1 MDTHI
6 SSWPETAL
14 AEIPG
19 IVARLAANAPHIAR
33 TTAAERVA
41 KLKRLYQAVFDHRAE
56 IAEAGY
62 QEIGMNGMLHLIPL
76 KDEIEYV
83 CAHLAE
89 WMRDETVEPV
99 PALMGR
105 TAYIKY
111 EPKGVLLHI
120 STWNSPVLIS
130 LSPAVTAIAAG
141 NAVVIKPSEIA
152 PHAADIVRRIIEQ
165 VFPPQEVAVVIG
177 GVAAAQALLAQ
188 PVNHICYVG
197 NNRVGRMVMR
207 AAAEHFANVTLEMGG
222 KNPAIVDASADI
234 EDAAAK
240 IAFSRCLIAGQ
251 VCLSPDYVLVHESRA
266 AAFTDALAA
275 RFTVMFNP
283 EGKGFA
289 AAADLPRIV
298 NHHHMQRIAG
308 LIQDAV
314 DKGAKIVFGGEIDQ
328 PARFIAPTILSGVTD
343 AMDMFQEEIFGPV
356 IAVQAFSTP
365 EDAVAEVAKRP
376 KPLGLYVFAGDREKA
391 HYYLD
396 NTRAGTSAVNNAV
409 VQANVATL
417 PFGGCNHSG
426 IGRLGG
432 RAGFIEFSNA
442 RAVVEDAYDPAQ
454 GSPMFYPPYPEG
466 AAMFVEQM
474 LTPT

>member
-314 DKGAKIVFGGEIDQ
+314 DKGAKSCSGARSTSQRGSSRQ
-328 PARFIAPTILSGVTD
+328 PS
-343 AMDMFQEEIFGPV
+343 
-356 IAVQAFSTP
+356 
-365 EDAVAEVAKRP
+365 
-376 KPLGLYVFAGDREKA
+376 
-391 HYYLD
+391 
-396 NTRAGTSAVNNAV
+396 
-409 VQANVATL
+409 
-417 PFGGCNHSG
+417 
-426 IGRLGG
+426 
-432 RAGFIEFSNA
+432 
-442 RAVVEDAYDPAQ
+442 
-454 GSPMFYPPYPEG
+454 
-466 AAMFVEQM
+466 
-474 LTPT
+474 

>member
-1 MDTHI
+1 MDTHV
-6 SSWPETAL
+6 STWPETVL
-14 AEIPG
+14 EEIPG
-19 IVARLAANAPHIAR
+19 IVARLAANAPNIAR
-33 TTAAERVA
+33 TTAAQRVA
-41 KLKRLYQAVFDHRAE
+41 KLRRLYQVVFDHRAE
-56 IAEAGY
+56 IAEAGF
-62 QEIGMNGMLHLIPL
+62 EELGMNGMLHLLPL
-76 KDEIEYV
+76 KDEIDYV
-83 CAHLAE
+83 CTHLEA
-89 WMRDETVEPV
+89 WMRDEAVEAV

-105 TAYIKY
+105 RAYLKY

-120 STWNSPVLIS
+120 ATWNSPVLIS
-130 LSPAVTAIAAG
+130 LSPAVSAIAAG

-152 PHAADIVRRIIEQ
+152 PHAADIVRRIVAA
-165 VFPPQEVAVVIG
+165 VFPPDEVAVVIG

-197 NNRVGRMVMR
+197 NNRVGRLVMR

-222 KNPAIVDASADI
+222 KNPAIVDASADV

-240 IAFSRCLIAGQ
+240 IAFARCLIAGQ
-251 VCLSPDYVLVHESRA
+251 VCLSPDYVLVHESRVD
-266 AAFTDALAA
+266 AFTDALAA
-275 RFTVMFNP
+275 RYTAMFNP
-283 EGKGFA
+283 EGNGFA
-289 AAADLPRIV
+289 AAPDFPRIV
-298 NHHHMQRIAG
+298 NQHHTRRVAG
-308 LIQDAV
+308 LIRDAV
-314 DKGAKIVFGGEIDQ
+314 EKGAKIVFGGEVDEA
-328 PARFIAPTILSGVTD
+328 ARYIAPTVLTGVTD

-365 EDAVAEVAKRP
+365 EEAVAEIAKRP

-391 HYYLD
+391 GFYLD

-432 RAGFIEFSNA
+432 RAGFVEFSNA

-474 LTPT
+474 LTPA

>member
-1 MDTHI
+1 
-6 SSWPETAL
+6 
-14 AEIPG
+14 
-19 IVARLAANAPHIAR
+19 
-33 TTAAERVA
+33 
-41 KLKRLYQAVFDHRAE
+41 
-56 IAEAGY
+56 
-62 QEIGMNGMLHLIPL
+62 
-76 KDEIEYV
+76 
-83 CAHLAE
+83 
-89 WMRDETVEPV
+89 
-99 PALMGR
+99 
-105 TAYIKY
+105 
-111 EPKGVLLHI
+111 
-120 STWNSPVLIS
+120 
-130 LSPAVTAIAAG
+130 
-141 NAVVIKPSEIA
+141 
-152 PHAADIVRRIIEQ
+152 
-165 VFPPQEVAVVIG
+165 
-177 GVAAAQALLAQ
+177 
-188 PVNHICYVG
+188 
-197 NNRVGRMVMR
+197 
-207 AAAEHFANVTLEMGG
+207 
-222 KNPAIVDASADI
+222 
-234 EDAAAK
+234 
-240 IAFSRCLIAGQ
+240 
-251 VCLSPDYVLVHESRA
+251 
-266 AAFTDALAA
+266 
-275 RFTVMFNP
+275 
-283 EGKGFA
+283 
-289 AAADLPRIV
+289 
-298 NHHHMQRIAG
+298 MQRIAG

-474 LTPT
+474 LTPA